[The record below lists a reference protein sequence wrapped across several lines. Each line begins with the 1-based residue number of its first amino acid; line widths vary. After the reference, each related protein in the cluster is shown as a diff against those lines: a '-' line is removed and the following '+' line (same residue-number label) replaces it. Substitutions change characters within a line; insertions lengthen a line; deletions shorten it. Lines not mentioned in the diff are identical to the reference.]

1 MSDLRVIQTVVDSGK
16 LDVMEASTIFLL
28 AENRL
33 LREAIARLLRKKSG
47 ISIVGECGYTDTAVQ
62 QIAESCCEILL
73 LDNARSSSKSD
84 LISSLL
90 EALPELRVILI
101 GVNEKE
107 TDFLNAVRSGVVGYI
122 LREASA
128 MDVINAVRAVA
139 RGEAVC
145 PPQLILSLFRHIARR
160 ARDLPSFRTRAEI
173 GLTRRQ
179 QQLVSLVAKGWTNKE
194 IASNLNLSEQTVKN
208 HMHRILRQ
216 VDAADRY
223 EAVEMIRA
231 SGLLA

>member
-1 MSDLRVIQTVVDSGK
+1 MK
-16 LDVMEASTIFLL
+16 EACTIFLA

-33 LREAIARLLRKKSG
+33 LRESLSRLLRRKSG
-47 ISIVGECGYTDTAVQ
+47 ISVVGESGDTLGSIP
-62 QIAESCCEILL
+62 QIADSGSEILL
-73 LDNARSSSKSD
+73 LDNATVARTNPN
-84 LISSLL
+84 LVAQIL
-90 EALPELRVILI
+90 EAIPDLKIILI
-101 GVNEKE
+101 GVDDNEE
-107 TDFLNAVRSGVVGYI
+107 SFLHAVRSGAVGYL

-128 MDVINAVRAVA
+128 LDVLSAVRAVA

-145 PPQLILSLFRHIARR
+145 PPQLTLTLFRYLAKQG
-160 ARDLPSFRTRAEI
+160 RDVPHYRTRAQY

-179 QQLVSLVAKGWTNKE
+179 QQLVTFVAKGLTNKE
-194 IASNLNLSEQTVKN
+194 IASTLNLSEQTVKN